1 MSGLYVYALVP
12 SGLDATSL
20 GRGLVDEPLQVV
32 ALGTMAA
39 VVGGVDDTPSIAPA
53 SLRRHD
59 DVVRR
64 IAGASDAILPFRFGA
79 TVTGAEELTAG
90 LAPRLRALEVA
101 LERTRGCDQ
110 MTLRLYTETP
120 AAPAPVPSPAGPGT
134 AWLRARSAQRGAQA
148 PELARVR
155 EALAPWVR
163 AETIEEHGDS
173 LLRASVFHL
182 VERARIAGYRA
193 EVEALGAAIA
203 PARVAATGPWP
214 PYAFT
219 ELE

>member
-12 SGLDATSL
+12 SGLDAASL
-20 GRGLVDEPLQVV
+20 GPGLLDEALRIV
-32 ALGTMAA
+32 ALGPIAA
-39 VVGGVDDTPSIAPA
+39 VVGEVEDTPSIAPA

-64 IAGASDAILPFRFGA
+64 IASASDAILPLRFGA
-79 TVTGAEELTAG
+79 TVTGASELADG
-90 LAPRLRALEVA
+90 LAPRLDALSVS

-110 MTLRLYTETP
+110 MTLRLDGETP
-120 AAPAPVPSPAGPGT
+120 S
-134 AWLRARSAQRGAQA
+134 AR
-148 PELARVR
+148 ELAQVR

-163 AETIEEHGDS
+163 AEAIEEHRDS
-173 LLRASVFHL
+173 PLRANVFHL
-182 VERARIAGYRA
+182 VERARIPAYRA
-193 EVEALGAAIA
+193 RVETVAAAIV
-203 PARVAATGPWP
+203 PARLTATGPWP

>member
-1 MSGLYVYALVP
+1 MRGLYVYALVP
-12 SGLDATSL
+12 AGLDAASL
-20 GRGLVDEPLQVV
+20 GTGLVDEDLQVV
-32 ALGTMAA
+32 ALGPMAA
-39 VVGGVDDTPSIAPA
+39 VVGDIDDTPSIAPT

-59 DVVRR
+59 AVVRR

-79 TVTGAEELTAG
+79 TVTGTGELTAG
-90 LAPRLRALEVA
+90 LGPRLQALGVA

-110 MTLRLYTETP
+110 MTLRLYADTP
-120 AAPAPVPSPAGPGT
+120 PAPAPAPSTAGPGT
-134 AWLRARSAQRGAQA
+134 AWLRARSAQRAVHA

-155 EALAPWVR
+155 EALGPWVR
-163 AETIEEHGDS
+163 AEAVEEHGDS

-182 VERARIAGYRA
+182 VERARVPGYRA
-193 EVEALGAAIA
+193 QVEALGATMA
-203 PARVAATGPWP
+203 PARLAATGPWP

>member
-12 SGLDATSL
+12 SGLDEASL
-20 GRGLVDEPLQVV
+20 GPGLLDEALQIV
-32 ALGTMAA
+32 ALGPIAA
-39 VVGGVDDTPSIAPA
+39 VVGEVEDTPSIAPT

-64 IAGASDAILPFRFGA
+64 IASASDAILPFRFGA
-79 TVTGAEELTAG
+79 TVTGAGELAVG
-90 LAPRLRALEVA
+90 LAPRVDALAVA

-110 MTLRLYTETP
+110 MTLRLHTETP
-120 AAPAPVPSPAGPGT
+120 AAP
-134 AWLRARSAQRGAQA
+134 
-148 PELARVR
+148 ELAQVR
-155 EALAPWVR
+155 EALASWVR
-163 AETIEEHGDS
+163 AEAIEEHRNS

-182 VERARIAGYRA
+182 VERARIPGYRA
-193 EVEALGAAIA
+193 RVETLGAAIA
-203 PARVAATGPWP
+203 PARLAATGPWP

>member
-12 SGLDATSL
+12 SGLDAASL
-20 GRGLVDEPLQVV
+20 GPGLLDETLCVV
-32 ALGTMAA
+32 ALGPMAA
-39 VVGGVDDTPSIAPA
+39 VVGEVEDTPSIAPA

-79 TVTGAEELTAG
+79 TVTGAGELADG
-90 LAPRLRALEVA
+90 LGPRLDALAVA

-110 MTLRLYTETP
+110 MTLRLDAETP
-120 AAPAPVPSPAGPGT
+120 PA
-134 AWLRARSAQRGAQA
+134 R
-148 PELARVR
+148 ELAQVR
-155 EALAPWVR
+155 EALASWVR
-163 AETIEEHGDS
+163 AEAIEDHRES
-173 LLRASVFHL
+173 LRRASVFHL
-182 VERARIAGYRA
+182 VERARIPEYRA
-193 EVEALGAAIA
+193 RVESVGAAIA
-203 PARVAATGPWP
+203 PARLTATGPWP